1 MSSEERIDH
10 EAMDIDRM
18 LQAVARSAPDRVALT
33 DGQRDVT
40 WGEFD
45 RHVNRIARSLI
56 AQGVGPG
63 DNVAMLGSNS
73 VSYVEVMF
81 ATIRAGACAVPLSS
95 YVTARTRA
103 AMVKDS
109 GSRLLFVSEL
119 YEAEMRPLAKDMGLV
134 DTQVLPLCDAF
145 LAQFTLQM
153 SDTLPLAGVSLDL
166 GFNLIYSAGTTGIP
180 KGIMQSRRYRAS
192 ESDSVRTRFGLG
204 RDTRTIVA
212 TPLCSNTTLFLLT
225 AVLSAGGTCMLME
238 KYDTGAWLALAES
251 WRPTDV
257 VLVPVQ
263 YRRLLDHPEF
273 DRFDL
278 SSFRNKFCTSAPMP
292 AKTKAEILK
301 RWPAGGFAEVY
312 GMTEGGVGTTLRA
325 QEHPDKLDTVGVPNP
340 GVEMFVIDE
349 AGHVL
354 PQGEIGELVGR
365 SPSMMSGYHGREKE
379 TAEASW
385 FDEQGRRFQRSGDNG
400 WFDADGFL
408 HLLDRKK
415 DVIISG
421 GFNVYAIDLENA
433 LMQHP
438 HVAEA
443 AVIAA
448 PSVDWGET
456 PVAYAV
462 LRGNSSPEAIRLW
475 ANERLGKSQRIT
487 RVIAIEELP
496 RSPIGKIL
504 KRELRERFMRSG
516 SPSEARS

>member
-1 MSSEERIDH
+1 MNSEGSVNQEP
-10 EAMDIDRM
+10 ADIFQLLRAAAQSM
-18 LQAVARSAPDRVALT
+18 PDKVALS
-33 DGQRDVT
+33 DSQRSVA
-40 WGEFD
+40 WGELD
-45 RHVNRIARSLI
+45 RRINRIAAALMAR
-56 AQGVGPG
+56 GVRAG
-63 DNVAMLGSNS
+63 DNVATLGSNS
-73 VSYVEVMF
+73 IAYVEVMLG
-81 ATIRAGACAVPLSS
+81 TIRAGACAVPLSS
-95 YVTARTRA
+95 YVAASARA

-109 GSRLLFVSEL
+109 GSRLLFVSEH
-119 YEAEMRPLAKDMGLV
+119 YEAAMRPLAEDMGLAGA
-134 DTQVLPLCDAF
+134 QVLPLDDAF
-145 LAQFTLQM
+145 LEQFTLRM
-153 SDTLPLAGVSLDL
+153 SDMPPPVEVSPER
-166 GFNLIYSAGTTGIP
+166 GFNLIYSSGTTGIP
-180 KGIMQSRRYRAS
+180 KGIMQSRRYRAV

-204 RDTRTIVA
+204 TDTRTIVA

-238 KYDTGAWLALAES
+238 KFDTGAWLALAES

-273 DRFDL
+273 GRFDL

-365 SPSMMSGYHGREKE
+365 SASMMSGYHGREKE
-379 TAEASW
+379 TADASW

-421 GFNVYAIDLENA
+421 GFNVHAIDLENA

-448 PSVDWGET
+448 PSAEWGET

-496 RSPIGKIL
+496 RSPIGKVL

-516 SPSEARS
+516 STPEARS